1 MKGYIPDIKIEE
13 IKNRANIVD
22 LISEYVTLK
31 KAGRN
36 FVGLCPFHKEKTP
49 SFTVTPDRQ
58 MFYCFGCSEGGNIFA
73 FLMKVSQ
80 MSYPEAVRH
89 LAKKTGVIIP
99 ERVTQKEKEE
109 ASYQEQLI
117 RINEMASG
125 HYIRNLASPSGKEA
139 LAYLRQRGIGEE
151 VVREFRIGFA
161 LNGWRHLRDFLEK
174 EKASLTNAEQAGLLI
189 PGKEASLYDRFR
201 GRLMFPIEDLS
212 GRIIAFGGRI
222 MGEGEP
228 KYLNSPESGV
238 YIKGRNLYALN
249 RAKEAIRK
257 QGYAILVEG
266 YFDLISLWNAGIT
279 HVVATLGT
287 ALTKDQVDL
296 IGRYTA
302 NVVALFDPDEAGRKA
317 LARSLE
323 LFLAGNLSA
332 RALVL
337 PDGRDPDD
345 YVRAHGGDQLLA
357 LVGRA
362 PSIVDYYIDHIL
374 GDQGGFEKDRD
385 SVHKAVAFI
394 KHIENAID
402 RNLFI
407 KRVSEKLG
415 IDQELLKKEIY
426 HALPSVTDANT
437 TRGSRIVDIEKLEL
451 NLIHLL
457 LIHPEKITGVAQTRA
472 LDYFTNS
479 DLKNFGE
486 MLQSMAAGSQ
496 PVDAVEMVSRLNP
509 GPLREGLM
517 KKLMEAQPPEED
529 KMLERMISDTAR
541 QIRRRWYK
549 EKRKALG
556 MNIRKAQEAGDV
568 NLCNQLLVEQDR
580 LLKEEKVQG
589 V

>member
-1 MKGYIPDIKIEE
+1 LKGYIPDIKIEE

-212 GRIIAFGGRI
+212 GRVIAFGGRI

-357 LVGRA
+357 LIDRA

-486 MLQSMAAGSQ
+486 MLQGMAAGSQ

-580 LLKEEKVQG
+580 LLKEERVQG

>member
-13 IKNRANIVD
+13 IKNRVNIVD
-22 LISEYVTLK
+22 LISDYITLK

-36 FVGLCPFHKEKTP
+36 FIGLCPFHKEKTP

-58 MFYCFGCSEGGNIFA
+58 MFYCFGCGEGGNVFA

-80 MSYPEAVRH
+80 MTYPEAVRH
-89 LAKKTGVIIP
+89 LAKKTGVVIP
-99 ERVTQKEKEE
+99 ERVTQKERQE

-117 RINEMASG
+117 RINEMAAG
-125 HYIRNLASPSGKEA
+125 HYSRNLTSPSGKEA
-139 LAYLRQRGIGEE
+139 LAYLRQRGIREE
-151 VVREFRIGFA
+151 VVREFRLGLA
-161 LNGWRHLRDFLEK
+161 LSGWRHLRDFLEK

-189 PGKEASLYDRFR
+189 PGKDTSPYDRFR

-212 GRIIAFGGRI
+212 GRVIAFGGRI
-222 MGEGEP
+222 MGDGEP

-238 YIKGRNLYALN
+238 YIKGKNLYALN

-296 IGRYTA
+296 IGRHTTE
-302 NVVALFDPDEAGRKA
+302 VVALFDPDEAGRKA

-323 LFLAGNLSA
+323 LFLAGNLRV

-337 PDGRDPDD
+337 PDGCDPDD

-357 LVGRA
+357 LIDGA
-362 PSIVDYYIDHIL
+362 PSMVDYYIDHVL

-385 SVHKAVAFI
+385 SIHKAVAFI
-394 KHIENAID
+394 RHIENAID

-415 IDQELLKKEIY
+415 LDQELLKREIY
-426 HALPSVTDANT
+426 ETRPPEADAT
-437 TRGSRIVDIEKLEL
+437 IRDKRTIDFEKLEM

-457 LIHPEKITGVAQTRA
+457 LIYPEKIVSMMQAKV
-472 LDYFTNS
+472 LDYFTNT

-486 MLQSMAAGSQ
+486 MLQSVAASAQ

-517 KKLMEAQPPEED
+517 KKLMETRPDEDD
-529 KMLERMISDTAR
+529 KMLDRMISDTMR

-549 EKRKALG
+549 EKRKTLM
-556 MNIRKAQEAGDV
+556 MNLVKAQETGDID
-568 NLCNQLLVEQDR
+568 LCSRLLMEQDR

-589 V
+589 I

>member
-1 MKGYIPDIKIEE
+1 LKGYIPDIKIEE

-22 LISEYVTLK
+22 LISEYVTLR

-58 MFYCFGCSEGGNIFA
+58 MFYCFGCGEGGNIFA

-80 MSYPEAVRH
+80 MSYPEAIRH
-89 LAKKTGVIIP
+89 LAKKTGVMIP
-99 ERVTQKEKEE
+99 ERVTQKEKQE
-109 ASYQEQLI
+109 AGYQEELI
-117 RINEMASG
+117 KINEMAAD
-125 HYIRNLASPSGKEA
+125 HYIRNLASSTGKEA
-139 LAYLRQRGIGEE
+139 LTYIRQRGIRED
-151 VVREFRIGFA
+151 VVREFRVGFA
-161 LNGWRHLRDFLEK
+161 LNGWRHLRDFLERGQ
-174 EKASLTNAEQAGLLI
+174 ASLTTAEQAGLLV
-189 PGKEASLYDRFR
+189 PGKDASLYDRFR

-212 GRIIAFGGRI
+212 GRVIAFGGRI

-238 YIKGRNLYALN
+238 YVKGRNLYALN

-302 NVVALFDPDEAGRKA
+302 QVVVLFDPDEAGRKA

-323 LFLAGNLSA
+323 LFLAGNLNV

-337 PDGRDPDD
+337 PDGHDPDD
-345 YVRAHGGDQLLA
+345 YVRTYGRDQLLA
-357 LVGRA
+357 LIDRA
-362 PSIVDYYIDHIL
+362 PSMVDYYIDHIL
-374 GDQGGFEKDRD
+374 GNQGGFEKDRD
-385 SVHKAVAFI
+385 AVHKAVAFI

-415 IDQELLKKEIY
+415 IDQDLLKQEIY
-426 HALPSVTDANT
+426 HTLPSATDAKT
-437 TRGSRIVDIEKLEL
+437 ARGSRTVDIEKLEL
-451 NLIHLL
+451 SLIHLL
-457 LIHPEKITGVAQTRA
+457 LIHPEKIITVAQTKA
-472 LDYFTNS
+472 LDYFTHI

-486 MLQSMAAGSQ
+486 TLQSVAAGLQ

-509 GPLREGLM
+509 GPVREGLM

-529 KMLERMISDTAR
+529 RMLERMISDTTR

-549 EKRKALG
+549 EKRKTLM
-556 MNIRKAQEAGDV
+556 MNIVKAQEAGDV
-568 NLCNQLLVEQDR
+568 NLCNRLLVEQDR
-580 LLKEEKVQG
+580 LLKEEKVQKI
-589 V
+589 

>member
-1 MKGYIPDIKIEE
+1 MKGHIPDIKIEE

-36 FVGLCPFHKEKTP
+36 FVGLCPFHQEKTP
-49 SFTVTPDRQ
+49 SLTVTPDRQ
-58 MFYCFGCSEGGNIFA
+58 MFYCFGCGEGGNIFA

-80 MSYPEAVRH
+80 MTYPEAIRH
-89 LAKKTGVIIP
+89 LAKKTGVMIP
-99 ERVTQKEKEE
+99 ERVSQRERQE

-117 RINEMASG
+117 RINEMASS

-139 LAYLRQRGIGEE
+139 LAYLRKRGIGEE
-151 VVREFRIGFA
+151 AVREFRLGFA

-174 EKASLTNAEQAGLLI
+174 EKASLTHAEQAGLLI
-189 PGKEASLYDRFR
+189 PGKDASLYDRFR

-212 GRIIAFGGRI
+212 GRVIAFGGRI
-222 MGEGEP
+222 MGDGEP

-238 YIKGRNLYALN
+238 YTKGRNLYALH
-249 RAKEAIRK
+249 RTKEAIRK

-296 IGRYTA
+296 IGRYTRQ
-302 NVVALFDPDEAGRKA
+302 VVALFDPDEAGRKA

-323 LFLAGNLSA
+323 LFLAGNLNA

-337 PDGRDPDD
+337 PEGRDPDD
-345 YVRAHGGDQLLA
+345 YVRAYGGDQLLA
-357 LVGRA
+357 LIDRA
-362 PSIVDYYIDHIL
+362 PSMVDYYIDHML

-385 SVHKAVAFI
+385 SVRKAVAFI
-394 KHIENAID
+394 KHIENTID

-415 IDQELLKKEIY
+415 IDQELLKREIY
-426 HALPSVTDANT
+426 HTLPAVKDANT
-437 TRGSRIVDIEKLEL
+437 IRDSRAVDIEKLEM

-457 LIHPEKITGVAQTRA
+457 LIHPEKITSALEAKA
-472 LDYFTNS
+472 LDYFSNR
-479 DLKNFGE
+479 DLKNFGAT
-486 MLQSMAAGSQ
+486 LQSVAAGLQ
-496 PVDAVEMVSRLNP
+496 PLDAVDMVSRLDP

-517 KKLMEAQPPEED
+517 KKLTETRPLEED
-529 KMLERMISDTAR
+529 KMLDRMISDTAQ

-549 EKRKALG
+549 EKRKTLM
-556 MNIRKAQEAGDV
+556 MNIVKAQQAGDMD
-568 NLCNQLLVEQDR
+568 LCNRLLVEQDR
-580 LLKEEKVQG
+580 LLKEEKVQRI
-589 V
+589 